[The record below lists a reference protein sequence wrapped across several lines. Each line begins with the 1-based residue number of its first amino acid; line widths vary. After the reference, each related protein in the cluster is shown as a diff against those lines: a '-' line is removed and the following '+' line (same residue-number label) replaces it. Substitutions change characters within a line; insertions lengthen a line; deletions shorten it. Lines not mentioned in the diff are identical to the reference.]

1 MSLRILAGTARGRA
15 FAVPDSARPSGVRL
29 RKSLFDLLAVRYPPT
44 TSSQP
49 TSSQPTFLDLHGG
62 SGAIALEA
70 ASRGYVVAV
79 IESDP
84 AAVRTLGANAKAL
97 GLRVQVIQGDAASLL
112 GRLPPHELV
121 FSDPPYSQDIPAF
134 TARVLA
140 SALVAPGGLLMAQ
153 HPVQTRLPE
162 AAGYDLERRVYGSN
176 ALSLYTRYAP
186 VVS

>member
-29 RKSLFDLLAVRYPPT
+29 RKSLFDLLAARYPET
-44 TSSQP
+44 

-70 ASRGYVVAV
+70 ASRGYVVTV
-79 IESDP
+79 VESDP

-121 FSDPPYSQDIPAF
+121 FSDPPYTQDIPAF